1 MKRIQP
7 ILVFALFVA
16 GYGFMATVLEGIHV
30 IGHGESDGN
39 LVYQG
44 MAFGAFMWFCSFRMG
59 RRLRLVSGP
68 QTARTAEGDALMVS
82 LAAPAPLLYQF
93 SAIGTLWL
101 GAVLVGLFMVIKQAV
116 KPERKTS

>member
-30 IGHGESDGN
+30 IGHGESDGS
-39 LVYQG
+39 LLYQG

-59 RRLRLVSGP
+59 RRLRLVSGGE
-68 QTARTAEGDALMVS
+68 TARIAERDSLMVS

-93 SAIGTLWL
+93 SAVGTLWL

-116 KPERKTS
+116 EESQ